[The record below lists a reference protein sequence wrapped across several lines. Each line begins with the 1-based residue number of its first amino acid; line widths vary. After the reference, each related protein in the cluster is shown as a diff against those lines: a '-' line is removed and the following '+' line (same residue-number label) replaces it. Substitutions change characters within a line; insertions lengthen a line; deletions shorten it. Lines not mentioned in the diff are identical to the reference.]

1 MDLKFPTPDLSHLS
15 KNDFER
21 VYEPSEDTF
30 LMLDALET
38 DLEELKLINP
48 QTCIEIGSGS
58 GVIST
63 FMAQILKSNQ
73 TLYLCTDI
81 NIHACDATLR
91 TGSNN
96 EMDLNVVNDCFASS
110 LVQRLRGGVDVMIW
124 NPPYVVSSHE
134 EVVSVD
140 KVLSSQTQSVQG
152 DNRSDQNEVIWSCSG
167 GVNGRELID
176 QLFQSQQI
184 ETLLKV
190 GGVFYLLAIKQND
203 IQDLI
208 ALGRRHNLLGS
219 ILIERRAGIEYL
231 YVIKYIRQSNI
242 S

>member
-1 MDLKFPTPDLSHLS
+1 MDLEFPTPDLSHFS
-15 KNDFER
+15 KNDYER
-21 VYEPSEDTF
+21 IYEPSEDTF

-38 DLEELKLINP
+38 DLEQLKLINP
-48 QTCIEIGSGS
+48 QICIEIG
-58 GVIST
+58 
-63 FMAQILKSNQ
+63 QI
-73 TLYLCTDI
+73 
-81 NIHACDATLR
+81 
-91 TGSNN
+91 
-96 EMDLNVVNDCFASS
+96 DLNVVNDCFASS
-110 LVQRLRGGVDVMIW
+110 LVQRLRGEVDVMIW

-134 EVVSVD
+134 EVVSIE
-140 KVLSSQTQSVQG
+140 KVLSSQTQSMQ
-152 DNRSDQNEVIWSCSG
+152 DDHNRRSDQSEVIWSCSG

-176 QLFQSQQI
+176 QLLQSRQI

-231 YVIKYIRQSNI
+231 YVLKFIRQS
-242 S
+242 SMS